1 MKKDDLEKT
10 RARVISMIERDF
22 ASDAAFERAASLP
35 KKTVNNWRRGLSSSF
50 MKMLPTLADLFG
62 IAAQELI
69 DTEGRVRHAVLTDD
83 EEKLLSLYRST
94 EGLSRKTRSELLL
107 AFENMTTLSLSA
119 NDDKRVKKPLDK

>member
-1 MKKDDLEKT
+1 MSNPTTEST
-10 RARVISMIERDF
+10 REMLLSLIE
-22 ASDAAFERAASLP
+22 AEYESDAAFERAASLP
-35 KKTVNNWRRGLSSSF
+35 KKTVSNWRRGLSSSF

-62 IAAQELI
+62 VAAQELI
-69 DTEGRVRHAVLTDD
+69 DTEGKVRHAVLTDD

>member
-1 MKKDDLEKT
+1 MKKDELEKT
-10 RARVISMIERDF
+10 RARVISMIEREF
-22 ASDAAFERAASLP
+22 SSDAAFERAASLP
-35 KKTVNNWRRGLSSSF
+35 KKTVSNWRRGLSSSF

-62 IAAQELI
+62 VAAQELI
-69 DTEGRVRHAVLTDD
+69 DTEGKVRHAVLTDD